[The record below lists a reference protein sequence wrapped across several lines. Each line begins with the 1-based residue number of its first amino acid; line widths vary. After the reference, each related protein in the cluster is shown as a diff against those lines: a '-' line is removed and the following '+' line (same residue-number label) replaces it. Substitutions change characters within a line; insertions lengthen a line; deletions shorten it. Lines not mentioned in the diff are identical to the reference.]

1 MPRAGATLI
10 AVFLVMASTP
20 IAASL
25 VGTVSGGVA
34 MSRLEANGT
43 EASGELGYD
52 FGLSLGWQLNDWV
65 RWDAFEFH
73 YLSTN
78 YSSTNQNNVFGNF
91 TSDSL
96 ILGSAARVGIFKRDW
111 RIHPYLSGGVGGNWL
126 SHEQGPLIQHQWA
139 LQWSAGAGIEFQ
151 IDYFT
156 AVGVRYRYRS
166 TRLDSYPPVSAGE
179 TRMNLHTIA
188 IELVVGGE

>member
-1 MPRAGATLI
+1 MPRSPGTLI
-10 AVFLVMASTP
+10 ALLIAILLVMATTP
-20 IAASL
+20 VAASL
-25 VGTVSGGVA
+25 VGTVSGGIA
-34 MSRLEANGT
+34 MPRLQANGA
-43 EASGELGYD
+43 EASGDIGYD

-78 YSSTNQNNVFGNF
+78 QNNVFGNF

-96 ILGSAARVGIFKRDW
+96 LLGSAARLGIFKRDW
-111 RIHPYLSGGVGGNWL
+111 RIHPYLSGGVAGNRL
-126 SHEQGPLIQHQWA
+126 SYEQGPSIVHQWA
-139 LQWSAGAGIEFQ
+139 LEWSAGAGVEFQ

-166 TRLDSYPPVSAGE
+166 TRLDAYLPISAGE
-179 TRMNLHTIA
+179 ARANIHTIA
-188 IELVVGGE
+188 IELAFGGE

>member
-1 MPRAGATLI
+1 MPRAAATLI

-34 MSRLEANGT
+34 MPRLEANGA
-43 EASGELGYD
+43 EASGEIGYD
-52 FGLSLGWQLNDWV
+52 IGLSLGWQLNDWV

-73 YLSTN
+73 YM
-78 YSSTNQNNVFGNF
+78 STNQNNVFGNF

-111 RIHPYLSGGVGGNWL
+111 RIHPYLSAGVGGNWL
-126 SHEQGPLIQHQWA
+126 SHEQGPSVQQQWA

>member
-1 MPRAGATLI
+1 M
-10 AVFLVMASTP
+10 
-20 IAASL
+20 
-25 VGTVSGGVA
+25 
-34 MSRLEANGT
+34 
-43 EASGELGYD
+43 
-52 FGLSLGWQLNDWV
+52 
-65 RWDAFEFH
+65 
-73 YLSTN
+73 
-78 YSSTNQNNVFGNF
+78 STNQNNVFGNF

-126 SHEQGPLIQHQWA
+126 SHEQGPLVQQQWA

-166 TRLDSYPPVSAGE
+166 TRLDSYPPISAGE
-179 TRMNLHTIA
+179 VQANVHTIA